1 MDLRKGMEPGADW
14 DKLVQEVQQ
23 SGGKLLYYDSIRRS
37 DGMTY
42 TDKPPQAQV
51 YSRCI
56 YLPGQ
61 TAALPE
67 TIPRPIELEVFWDKT
82 SPASL
87 SFYSRGRYHQRTELH
102 RMEIEHHQGDLTP
115 FVTLEKGSSPARARQ
130 SRTRFMGDYSQLNDY
145 GEYGLYG
152 VNIQPEQQWGC
163 PCGAVHEQ
171 PKTQQVQYFYQ
182 QHVSQQGPMFTCGRD
197 IGTPYMGVFCEL
209 V

>member
-102 RMEIEHHQGDLTP
+102 RMEIEHHQGDLAP
-115 FVTLEKGSSPARARQ
+115 FVTLGTGSSPARAREY
-130 SRTRFMGDYSQLNDY
+130 RGYS
-145 GEYGLYG
+145 
-152 VNIQPEQQWGC
+152 QPEQKWRC
-163 PCGAVHEQ
+163 PCGEVHQ
-171 PKTQQVQYFYQ
+171 IQQQSSNH
-182 QHVSQQGPMFTCGRD
+182 QHGSHQASMCKCERV
-197 IGTPYMGVFCEL
+197 IGTPYMEVFCEL